1 MLSVESLSVVDTKS
15 VLLVES
21 EVSLLIVSVLSD
33 AISWIMPELHGSGL
47 SMPELLTCVVF
58 GA

>member
-1 MLSVESLSVVDTKS
+1 MLSEDSLSALDTKS
-15 VLLVES
+15 VLVVES
-21 EVSLLIVSVLSD
+21 EVSKMIVSVLSS